1 LLEVMI
7 ALVIMA
13 IGLLG
18 TILLETTT
26 VTGNAYSRELQA
38 ATILAEDFLEQVKS
52 MDYNNPD
59 LSGLPADNPHQNAE
73 LNGIANPIDESGN
86 NGGFY
91 NRSWQVSDPGPIPNT
106 KTVRVTVSWTIKG
119 TNHSVA
125 LSTVKHLNAP

>member
-1 LLEVMI
+1 MI

-38 ATILAEDFLEQVKS
+38 ATILAEDLLEQVKS
-52 MDYNNPD
+52 MNYNDPD

-86 NGGFY
+86 NGGLY
-91 NRSWQVSDPGPIPNT
+91 TRSWQIADPGPIPNT
-106 KTVRVTVSWTIKG
+106 KQIVVTVSWVIKG
-119 TNHSVA
+119 NNHSVT

>member
-1 LLEVMI
+1 MLEVMI

-38 ATILAEDFLEQVKS
+38 ATILAEDLLEQVKS
-52 MDYNNPD
+52 MDYADPD
-59 LSGLPADNPHQNAE
+59 LSGLPADNPHQNVE

-91 NRSWQVSDPGPIPNT
+91 TRSWQITDPGPIPNT
-106 KTVRVTVSWTIKG
+106 KQIAVTVSWVIKG
-119 TNHSVA
+119 NNHSVT
-125 LSTVKHLNAP
+125 LSTVKHQNAP